1 MKILILGASGLL
13 GNTFLEFYKKKKL
26 SKKLKLYFTLRK
38 RKKNYIYFDVDKEQ
52 SYKNIQKLNP
62 DIVVNCI
69 GAIKPFIKEEIPG
82 TIINAI
88 KLNSIFPKN
97 LVKIFPK
104 SKIIHFNTDCVYSGK
119 SGNYS
124 EKDKHDYNDIY
135 GMTKSLGEIK
145 SKKVMNLRC
154 SIIGIEVNSSLSLL
168 SWFLKNKKKI
178 LSGFTNHK
186 WNGLSTIA
194 LVKITHS
201 IIVNKLFKPGVV
213 HLVPKDK
220 ISKYN
225 LLKLLN
231 KKYFNGKK
239 TIKPIKQSVS
249 VNRTL
254 TTVNKSFNKKLWVS
268 SDYGSIK
275 SISQMIDEI

>member
-38 RKKNYIYFDVDKEQ
+38 RNKNYIYFDVDKEQ

-239 TIKPIKQSVS
+239 TIKPIKHSVS

>member
-254 TTVNKSFNKKLWVS
+254 TTINKSFNKKLWVS

>member
-88 KLNSIFPKN
+88 KLNSIFPKD

-239 TIKPIKQSVS
+239 TIKPIKQPVS

-254 TTVNKSFNKKLWVS
+254 TTINMSFNKKLWVS